1 MPPSLHQVVLV
12 RHGTTEWSLSGR
24 HTGTTD
30 IDLTPQ
36 GEADAAAVG
45 EGLAGMSFGAV
56 WSSPRRRT
64 LRTAELAGLA
74 GRAGPPPAVRED
86 LAEWDYGS
94 YEGLTSAQI
103 TERDPSWS
111 IWTSGG
117 PGGESP
123 AQVAARADRVISELL
138 VQEGDVAVFSH
149 GHFGRALAVRW
160 IGLEI
165 TWGRAFRL
173 DAGAVSI
180 LGFEHDQRA
189 ITGWNVSP

>member
-1 MPPSLHQVVLV
+1 MTSSLHQVVLV

-30 IDLTPQ
+30 IALTPQ

-45 EGLAGMSFGAV
+45 ESLAGMSFSAV
-56 WSSPRRRT
+56 WSSPRQRARH
-64 LRTAELAGLA
+64 TAELAALA
-74 GRAGPPPAVRED
+74 GSPPTVRED

-94 YEGLTSAQI
+94 YEGLTSDQI
-103 TERDPSWS
+103 AERDPGWS
-111 IWTSGG
+111 IWAGGG

-123 AQVAARADRVISELL
+123 AQVAARADRVISDLL
-138 VQEGDVAVFSH
+138 GEEGNVAVFSH

-160 IGLEI
+160 VGLDI

-173 DAGAVSI
+173 DAGAISI
-180 LGFEHDQRA
+180 LGFERDQRA
-189 ITGWNVSP
+189 ITRWNQDPRN